1 MGLSGKRSHRKKWDL
16 TRSRKAASDVMGCSG
31 DGGMVVGRPR
41 NWAAWAGLS
50 SLLESEK
57 NGVGG
62 RSDDKADM

>member
-31 DGGMVVGRPR
+31 NGGMVVGRPR

-57 NGVGG
+57 N
-62 RSDDKADM
+62 